1 MHTRKLKY
9 LLAIPLLF
17 ITADI
22 ASAVT
27 CSVPAGYPTIQAAVD
42 DPTCDTVNVAAGVYA
57 ENVFISRKVALN
69 GAQAGQPT
77 SGRVSGGPD
86 ESIVVGANPAGSQ
99 PVFNIGA
106 SSVTIDGFTVRNTVA
121 ADAAIGVQISSGSS
135 DAVTL
140 NNFIDG
146 IISTGVGANGTAA
159 AVWVR
164 DGTASV
170 NIGKNDIRNVTADGA
185 ARGILIGDSGSLLGP
200 ADFVYTHENAIS
212 GITSAT
218 GGAAGVVVARISLTP
233 DVFHFERNQ
242 ISNVTGNAF
251 AHGVRV
257 ECPILDAP
265 IIVNDF
271 TNFSSASGDVVA
283 IRLPDNTN
291 GNYSD
296 SSANNFNL
304 PGTAYGVKVDGT
316 FDNSLGPMN
325 AFCNWWGSPDG
336 PGPVGPGHGAQVSP
350 HILFNLWRMV
360 PGGACVGSNAPV
372 TEDDCKSGGWIT
384 HVRPDGTLFK
394 SQGDCMQFVNNGK

>member
-1 MHTRKLKY
+1 MRTRKLKY

-57 ENVFISRKVALN
+57 ENVFISRKVILN
-69 GAQAGQPT
+69 GAQAGQAT

-86 ESIVVGANPAGSQ
+86 ESTVVGANPVGSQ
-99 PVFNIGA
+99 PVFNVSA
-106 SSVTIDGFTVRNTVA
+106 SSVTIDGFTVKNTVA
-121 ADAAIGVQISSGSS
+121 ADAAIGVQISSGSN

-140 NNFIDG
+140 NNFIDW
-146 IISTGVGANGTAA
+146 ITSAGVGANDTAA
-159 AVWVR
+159 AVWVQ
-164 DGTASV
+164 DGTTSV
-170 NIGKNDIRNVTADGA
+170 NIGKNDIRNVSADGA
-185 ARGILIGDSGSLLGP
+185 ARGILVGDSASLLSP
-200 ADFVYTHENAIS
+200 ADIVYTHENAIS

-218 GGAAGVVVARISLTP
+218 GGAAAVIVARISVTP
-233 DVFHFERNQ
+233 AGFHFEHNQ
-242 ISNVTGNAF
+242 MSNVTGNAF
-251 AHGVRV
+251 AQGVRV
-257 ECPILDAP
+257 ECPVLDAP
-265 IIVNDF
+265 IVVNDF

-283 IRLPDNTN
+283 IRLPANTN

-296 SSANNFNL
+296 SSGNNFNL
-304 PGTAYGVKVDGT
+304 PGTAYGVKIDGT

-325 AFCNWWGSPDG
+325 ATCNWWGSPDG
-336 PGPVGPGHGAQVSP
+336 PGPVGPGHGAKVSP
-350 HILFNLWRMV
+350 NIVYNLWRMV
-360 PGGACVGSNAPV
+360 PGGACAGSNAPV

-394 SQGDCMQFVNNGK
+394 SQGDCMQFLNNGK